1 MRVGRSRIVSIIPLA
16 LCALLAASWLH
27 AEPKNCQ
34 ANYILDNAGKITTGW
49 IELGTVG
56 GPLINKKLKCKA
68 LAMSRCAIPKDTLLV
83 YAPVGSPNFN
93 AICGTGGINVY
104 FDSKV
109 DGKVNSKDG
118 TCRMPVAC
126 LGKVD
131 CKCPPGY
138 WQEHDKHCVTKACQ
152 PVNPKPANNT
162 SFIDTG
168 FFFWEGELRYR
179 MHASCT
185 TQWVGYP

>member
-1 MRVGRSRIVSIIPLA
+1 MKDRRAISISGLAVCAFLMAGPLQ
-16 LCALLAASWLH
+16 AA
-27 AEPKNCQ
+27 PKNCQ
-34 ANYILDNAGKITTGW
+34 ANYTLDNAGKITTGW
-49 IELGTVG
+49 TDLGTVG
-56 GPLINKKLKCKA
+56 GTLVNKKNQCRK
-68 LAMSRCAIPKDTLLV
+68 LAKETCRIPKDKLLV

-93 AICGTGGINVY
+93 AICSTGGINVY

-118 TCRMPVAC
+118 SCRMPVAC
-126 LGKVD
+126 LSRVD
-131 CKCPPGY
+131 CKCPAGY
-138 WQEHDKHCVTKACQ
+138 WQEHNKHCVTKACQ

-179 MHASCT
+179 INASCT
-185 TQWVGYP
+185 TQWIGYP